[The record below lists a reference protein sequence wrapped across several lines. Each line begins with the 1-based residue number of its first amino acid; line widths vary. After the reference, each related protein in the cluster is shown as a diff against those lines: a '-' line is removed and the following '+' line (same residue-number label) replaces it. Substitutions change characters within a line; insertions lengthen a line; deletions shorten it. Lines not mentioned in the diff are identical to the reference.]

1 MYLNSRNLR
10 LLRCFCLTARSKC
23 RLAYTGSALVY
34 PALRMRLCTVYSL
47 ASNMR
52 SVLMS
57 SDEIQSHADM
67 KSLLRTRDK
76 AAARESVSACHV
88 ESLPNSSAI
97 FSVAL
102 LANAEDVVAMARTA
116 LLLGGSLRTA
126 VSISFVDER
135 LIDLVP
141 DAGLHDGSL
150 DSHLSIVMARI
161 NTRRTLTCERPF
173 ALELSI
179 TSASFL
185 TVGTISLQIRLAD
198 SQPTKLSMAR

>member
-1 MYLNSRNLR
+1 
-10 LLRCFCLTARSKC
+10 
-23 RLAYTGSALVY
+23 
-34 PALRMRLCTVYSL
+34 
-47 ASNMR
+47 MR

-57 SDEIQSHADM
+57 SDDFQSRAEM

-76 AAARESVSACHV
+76 GAARETAAACHV

-102 LANAEDVVAMARTA
+102 LANPEDVVAMARTA
-116 LLLGGSLRTA
+116 LLLGGSLRTG

-150 DSHLSIVMARI
+150 DSHLSIVMARM
-161 NTRRTLTCERPF
+161 NTWRSLSCETHF
-173 ALELSI
+173 ALEVSI